1 MRIANWQ
8 LRGDQFGALW
18 DASGQDRPP
27 FPLSPMS
34 SARTWGAF
42 EYEQRRIQEAFAG
55 QDRDSVR
62 LAVRVLAEPEVFVEI
77 SGETVEKTP
86 IRIIGA
92 QLQRWCAIA
101 VQEPGSTPAAGGD
114 VVLGAGITTDLA
126 ALLVGQIPQ
135 NAAGKRTFARN
146 DVTEDDYFSQNILRS
161 AGAAGAAPKLED
173 AMRAGYAGRGTI
185 RVCQGPRHTRGEVG
199 VIRWLD
205 IAGDGRYMIGP
216 RDPDAAVPAD
226 SQLVVQ
232 TLASL
237 ITRGLHAQR
246 ELAEQRW

>member
-1 MRIANWQ
+1 MRFANWQ
-8 LRGDQFGALW
+8 LRGEQFGALW

-27 FPLSPMS
+27 FPLSPTS
-34 SARTWGAF
+34 PERTRDAF

-55 QDRDSVR
+55 EDRDNVR
-62 LAVRVLAEPEVFVEI
+62 LAVRILAEPEVFVEI
-77 SGETVEKTP
+77 AGETVEKTP

-101 VQEPGSTPAAGGD
+101 VQKPGPTPAAGGD
-114 VVLGAGITTDLA
+114 VVLGAGITADLA
-126 ALLVGQIPQ
+126 ALLVGQVPQ

-146 DVTEDDYFSQNILRS
+146 DVNEDDHFSGSILTSPS
-161 AGAAGAAPKLED
+161 ASGSAPRLED
-173 AMRAGYAGRGTI
+173 AMRAGYAGRGTV
-185 RVCQGPRHTRGEVG
+185 RVCQGPRHTRAELG

-205 IAGDGRYMIGP
+205 VAGDGRYMIGP
-216 RDPDAAVPAD
+216 RDPDAAVSAD
-226 SQLVVQ
+226 PQLVVQ